1 MYIYIYIYTCQE
13 TFMVKNPRF
22 CNILTCYLV
31 LKSGSCSKLSCYK
44 RLSSCPG
51 LKNVAHSV

>member
-1 MYIYIYIYTCQE
+1 
-13 TFMVKNPRF
+13 MVKNPRF

-31 LKSGSCSKLSCYK
+31 LKSGSCSKLSCHK
-44 RLSSCPG
+44 RLGSCPG